1 MAYLVFLFLFLVTL
15 NVRKYQRDEL
25 KSEVATLGLNYTNTL
40 QLKAQVGVLQ
50 EQVALRFAAL
60 DAWRAAVELL
70 PASATLTQ
78 LDFQKGHTLALSGTV
93 PPDSTSD
100 ITRFNSD
107 LRKSRVSG
115 QPLFANV
122 KAAQFNTRPGAPA
135 TTWSFEAELRRSDT
149 P

>member
-93 PPDSTSD
+93 PPT
-100 ITRFNSD
+100 
-107 LRKSRVSG
+107 
-115 QPLFANV
+115 
-122 KAAQFNTRPGAPA
+122 APA
-135 TTWSFEAELRRSDT
+135 TSPDSTRTFGSPGCPDS
-149 P
+149 PCSPM